1 MDKDFENPSEEEY
14 ELVPS
19 KSIGKNMYR
28 YMPSHPLYATHAK
41 KFNPDNK
48 NCS

>member
-1 MDKDFENPSEEEY
+1 MDKDFENLSEEEY